1 MGQIKTSTLL
11 SWVCGSYFPHASS
24 EEKRMEETV
33 GSQVPRS
40 GAAHTHLG
48 QHAAPEWFL
57 AAKPL

>member
-1 MGQIKTSTLL
+1 
-11 SWVCGSYFPHASS
+11 
-24 EEKRMEETV
+24 MEETV

-48 QHAAPEWFL
+48 QQAAPEWFL